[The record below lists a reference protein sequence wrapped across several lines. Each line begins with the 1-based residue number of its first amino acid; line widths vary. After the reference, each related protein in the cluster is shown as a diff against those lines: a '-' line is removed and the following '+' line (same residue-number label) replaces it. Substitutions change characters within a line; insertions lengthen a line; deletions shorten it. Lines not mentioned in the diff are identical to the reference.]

1 MLIHLIP
8 KLFFKYSNNVS
19 ILSLEIPELNISL
32 TGDDLVSRKPFPNK
46 CYHVACKRKGKKA
59 IKGILIESE
68 EHLEEFHVETKWLI
82 EGEGEISHI
91 VHYNIMDND
100 FSLVSDDFTLMYA
113 SSGVLG
119 DFESRWNSIEN
130 NFPPC
135 HGQPFMEYVDS
146 VKADKSN
153 VVDSLTFPNTIIH
166 REEFI
171 SIPTIEMERFTK
183 RGDYEGRFPEISDK
197 FLPQTLAL
205 SSNN

>member
-1 MLIHLIP
+1 MFIHLIP

-68 EHLEEFHVETKWLI
+68 KHLEEFHVETKWLI

-183 RGDYEGRFPEISDK
+183 RGDYEGRFPDISDK
-197 FLPQTLAL
+197 FFPQTLAS

>member
-1 MLIHLIP
+1 MFIHLIP
-8 KLFFKYSNNVS
+8 KMFFRYSNDIS
-19 ILSLEIPELNISL
+19 ILSLEVPELDIFL
-32 TGDDLVSRKPFPNK
+32 TSEDLAIRKPFPNK

-68 EHLEEFHVETKWLI
+68 KHLEEFHVETKWLI
-82 EGEGEISHI
+82 AGEGEISHI

-135 HGQPFMEYVDS
+135 HGQPYMEYVDPIK
-146 VKADKSN
+146 VNKENIKDTI
-153 VVDSLTFPNTIIH
+153 DSIGRVIL

-171 SIPTIEMERFTK
+171 SIPTLELERFK
-183 RGDYEGRFPEISDK
+183 KNAEVQDRFPEFSDK
-197 FLPQTLAL
+197 FLSKTLAS